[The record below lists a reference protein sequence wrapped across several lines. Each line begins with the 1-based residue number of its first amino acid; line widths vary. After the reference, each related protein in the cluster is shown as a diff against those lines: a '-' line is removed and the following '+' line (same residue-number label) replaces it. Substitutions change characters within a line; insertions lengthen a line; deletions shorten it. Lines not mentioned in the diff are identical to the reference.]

1 VTVSFE
7 SWFRGLQV
15 PGKPDEH
22 ESKSL
27 LAAGGL
33 RVPRR
38 FRLEPGDERAPAIDP
53 PCVVKVCSPEIL
65 HKTDR
70 EGVLMAADQA
80 GLQGALRKMSAG
92 FPGCRVL
99 VEEKV
104 AIVGPEFILGAFRD
118 PSFGLAVMAGAGG
131 ILTELYQ
138 DVAFRLVPCDTREAR
153 RMLQELRVFPVLAG
167 YRGLSM
173 DADGLADVIARV
185 SAIVTEIGERFVQMD
200 INPIVFT
207 SSGWTVLD
215 AKLILRT
222 TAA

>member
-1 VTVSFE
+1 MTVSFE
-7 SWFRGLQV
+7 DWYRGLQV
-15 PGKPDEH
+15 PGKPDEY

-33 RVPRR
+33 RVPRGH
-38 FRLEPGDERAPAIDP
+38 RLDPGDEHAPDFDP
-53 PCVVKVCSPEIL
+53 PWVVKVCSPEIL

-70 EGVLMAADQA
+70 EGVQMAADRA
-80 GLQGALRKMSAG
+80 GLKAALRKMSPG

-104 AIVGPEFILGAFRD
+104 TIVGPEFILGAFRD
-118 PSFGLAVMAGAGG
+118 PSFGPAVMAGAGG

-138 DVAFRLVPCDTREAR
+138 DVAFRLVPCGTSEAG
-153 RMLQELRVFPVLAG
+153 RMLQELRVFPVLTG
-167 YRGLSM
+167 YRGLAM
-173 DADGLADVIARV
+173 DAEALAEAVGRV
-185 SAIVTEIGERFVQMD
+185 SAIVEEIGERFVQMD